1 MYATQLRAILPFDLP
16 NLTLDCI
23 CNRKKELLT
32 NLTWTFCYF
41 LAGTYLKYFTTPY
54 FVFVRDTLSFL
65 VHLGLH
71 FAICLAPSSISFTR
85 LEWAVWVFYMGRILM
100 ESKQLSGIK
109 VLQQRKKTEI
119 QREKNLDGSVEV
131 ISEPP
136 KSSVPIKQTAPLS
149 KKFEKY
155 LR

>member
-1 MYATQLRAILPFDLP
+1 
-16 NLTLDCI
+16 
-23 CNRKKELLT
+23 
-32 NLTWTFCYF
+32 
-41 LAGTYLKYFTTPY
+41 
-54 FVFVRDTLSFL
+54 
-65 VHLGLH
+65 
-71 FAICLAPSSISFTR
+71 
-85 LEWAVWVFYMGRILM
+85 MGRVLM

-136 KSSVPIKQTAPLS
+136 KSSLPIKQTTSFS
-149 KKFEKY
+149 KKFAKY

>member
-1 MYATQLRAILPFDLP
+1 MNVLALRLVLTQRQKVTRTEKDLS
-16 NLTLDCI
+16 
-23 CNRKKELLT
+23 T
-32 NLTWTFCYF
+32 NLFWTYWHF
-41 LAGTYLKYFTTPY
+41 LAGSYLKYFTTPY
-54 FVFVRDTLSFL
+54 FVFVRDTLSLL

-85 LEWAVWVFYMGRILM
+85 LEWAICVFYMGRVVL

-109 VLQQRKKTEI
+109 VLQQRKKTEL
-119 QREKNLDGSVEV
+119 QRDENLDSPDGSVEV

-136 KSSVPIKQTAPLS
+136 KSSAPTKQTSSFS
-149 KKFEKY
+149 KKFCKY